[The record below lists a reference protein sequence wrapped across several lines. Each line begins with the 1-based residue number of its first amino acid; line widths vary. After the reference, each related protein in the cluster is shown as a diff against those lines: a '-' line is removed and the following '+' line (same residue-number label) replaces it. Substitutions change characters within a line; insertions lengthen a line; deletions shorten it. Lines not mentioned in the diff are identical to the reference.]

1 MPRKERIKT
10 TTTKTTTPKMLMPF
24 LVPSPPEEVCADL
37 NDDKILFWGEL
48 SQG

>member
-1 MPRKERIKT
+1 MCYAIVSTYFFRMPRKERIKT

-24 LVPSPPEEVCADL
+24 LVPSPPEEV
-37 NDDKILFWGEL
+37 